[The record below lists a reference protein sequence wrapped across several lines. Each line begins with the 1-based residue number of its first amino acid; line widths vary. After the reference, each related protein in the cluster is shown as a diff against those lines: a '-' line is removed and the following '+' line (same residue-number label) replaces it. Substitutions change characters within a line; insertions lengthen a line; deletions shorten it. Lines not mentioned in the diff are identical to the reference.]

1 MKLSRRTN
9 TIILWIIAIALL
21 VGMII
26 MFTPTMGN
34 PFASVGRDTSTPVL
48 AVNGEAITEL
58 EVARAQ
64 QNRLYS
70 AINEGEAAQDL
81 QFLMLDT
88 LVEDELLRQASA
100 RTRVSSA
107 EVRDAVNE
115 WRAANQVAGRAND
128 QRYLSLIRQMGY
140 EDATF
145 RREMEAQLRQQRY
158 IENAAGEIDV
168 TEEEVRAFYD
178 VNQANYATEERI
190 RARQIV
196 VEDQQLASELHAR
209 ALAGEEFAALA
220 QEYSVERA
228 DRAGAL
234 GAVAGSTEPVAIGR
248 NALPTPVANEAFALQ
263 GEGITNVVNSGGRY
277 YIVQVE
283 EYIPSGTRPFE
294 EVREQV
300 REEALNAKRQGEQ
313 ERLLESLRAQAN
325 ITVPAGSPYTYEN
338 PVVATVGD
346 EEIRRSELVRYTYL
360 NPQIQQFLRPDTA
373 SLITDF
379 FKPNILEQ
387 LIDQK
392 LAYQGAQELDV
403 ELIGTEAMIAQG
415 AESYITRDVDV
426 SEEAVREYYET
437 NRARFT
443 VPASAVAT
451 RVTFDTETAARDFRT
466 TLLEAEAVDDAL
478 IQEAAQASGGTAE
491 DLGTVRPGDLPTEYD
506 TLLFLGNGFEPLEG
520 TEREV
525 SDIIVV
531 TEEVAAEPAP
541 EESQTE
547 EVAVEEAT
555 AETDEAEGDIAA
567 TGEEAEVT
575 TQTGDAYVV
584 LVATRTPERIRP
596 LEEVRA
602 QVENA
607 VEQNLRQ
614 QQREAWLSELRAEIP
629 VVNMLETAPA
639 APVFDPSA
647 PEEDATETQEPGTT
661 ADITEAESSDAET
674 AEDPSAEVDVTGA
687 ETILIEEANGEEAE
701 TEAEDA
707 ELETTG
713 STGVTEEA
721 VSEEPATAQSAERIQ
736 QLQIGAEGETDEE
749 QPEDNQ

>member
-466 TLLEAEAVDDAL
+466 ALLEAEAVDDAL